1 MSETDTKVKRAKRP
15 SKVYG
20 AVYCRMPP
28 TSSLWQ
34 YLQTSPSRGTTLA
47 AMGESFLKIKRAF
60 DEGFEDPVPT
70 IKKVVEDFE
79 ALMKKIEGL
88 QRAKTEM
95 TDYYFS

>member
-1 MSETDTKVKRAKRP
+1 
-15 SKVYG
+15 
-20 AVYCRMPP
+20 
-28 TSSLWQ
+28 
-34 YLQTSPSRGTTLA
+34 
-47 AMGESFLKIKRAF
+47 MGESFLKIKRAF